1 MAKPKK
7 RKHRKLDRSLP
18 VMRPNAGGIDMGATE
33 IFVAVPADRDTDS
46 VRSFPTFT
54 QDLHVLADWLQQ
66 CHVDTVAME
75 STGVY
80 WIPLFQIL
88 EARGIEVHLV
98 NAQHVHHVPGRKS
111 DVLDCQWLQYLHS
124 VGLLKA
130 SFRPEQAVCE
140 IRSLMR
146 HRENL
151 VEMGCVHVQH
161 IHKSLD
167 QMNLQ
172 IHHVISD
179 ITGVTGLAILD
190 AIVAGKT
197 NPKELAKLRDHRIK
211 ASIETV
217 TKSLV
222 GDYRPEHIFTLKQ
235 SLTAYRYYQQ
245 LIADCDQEIQK
256 RVEAFD
262 QKHDNDGPPP
272 LPNLLRH
279 PPIPRPFNLRRH
291 LERIFGVDLTLSPVS
306 SVCGFRPSSAN
317 SAPIYPSFQPMTVS
331 PPGSTSAPK
340 MAPVRA
346 AASVRHAQNQK
357 PRHQGFRLAAQ
368 AFKTANPTSVTITVL
383 NAPATVRPRPLRIR
397 LINWPA
403 SFTISSQPGSPLMKP
418 SLQNLKLATSNAD
431 STSSNLWQSK
441 WGTHSSR
448 PMLNSQFL
456 ERGTTWLCDSAVST
470 SARPSGA
477 IFCSHSMRVMRP

>member
-1 MAKPKK
+1 MAKTKR
-7 RKHRKLDRSLP
+7 RKHRKLDRTLP
-18 VMRPNAGGIDMGATE
+18 VMRPSAGGIDIGATE
-33 IFVAVPADRDTDS
+33 IFVAVPADRDSES

-54 QDLHVLADWLQQ
+54 QDLHALADWLQQ
-66 CHVDTVAME
+66 CRVDTVAME

-130 SFRPEQAVCE
+130 SFRPEHAVCE

-146 HRENL
+146 HRQNL
-151 VEMGCVHVQH
+151 VEMACVHVQH
-161 IHKSLD
+161 MHKSLD

-179 ITGVTGLAILD
+179 ITGVTGLAIVD
-190 AIVAGKT
+190 AIIAGIT

-245 LIADCDQEIQK
+245 LIADCDQEVQRRIHD
-256 RVEAFD
+256 FD
-262 QKHDNDGPPP
+262 TKNAGPTATVDASSAPDTTPDGFD
-272 LPNLLRH
+272 LH
-279 PPIPRPFNLRRH
+279 SH
-291 LERIFGVDLTLSPVS
+291 LQRIFGVDLTRIPGFETLRIQTIFSELGADLSKFPTDD
-306 SVCGFRPSSAN
+306 GFCSWLNLCPKDGSSAGRR
-317 SAPIYPSFQPMTVS
+317 IR
-331 PPGSTSAPK
+331 GPK
-340 MAPVRA
+340 VKTKNR
-346 AASVRHAQNQK
+346 VAQA
-357 PRHQGFRLAAQ
+357 FRLAAQ
-368 AFKTANPTSVTITVL
+368 SLHNNKSYLGDYYRSQRARHGALKAIK
-383 NAPATVRPRPLRIR
+383 NAAH
-397 LINWPA
+397 
-403 SFTISSQPGSPLMKP
+403 
-418 SLQNLKLATSNAD
+418 KLARIFYHLVTTRQLYDETVFA
-431 STSSNLWQSK
+431 K
-441 WGTHSSR
+441 
-448 PMLNSQFL
+448 L
-456 ERGTTWLCDSAVST
+456 E
-470 SARPSGA
+470 ARNQQHRLHKLQTLAKQMGYSLVEA
-477 IFCSHSMRVMRP
+477 HA

>member
-1 MAKPKK
+1 MARPKK
-7 RKHRKLDRSLP
+7 RKYRKLHRSLP
-18 VMRPNAGGIDMGATE
+18 VMRPNAGGVDIGARE
-33 IFVAVPADRDTDS
+33 IFVAVPTDCDTES

-54 QDLHVLADWLQQ
+54 QDLHALADWLQQ

-88 EARGIEVHLV
+88 ESRGIEVHLV

-124 VGLLKA
+124 VGLLRA
-130 SFRPEQAVCE
+130 SFRPEHAVCE

-151 VEMGCVHVQH
+151 VQMACVHVQH
-161 IHKSLD
+161 MHKALD

-179 ITGVTGLAILD
+179 ITGVTGLAIVD

-235 SLTAYRYYQQ
+235 SLTAYRHYQQ
-245 LIADCDQEIQK
+245 LIADCDQEVQQ
-256 RVEAFD
+256 RVHAFD
-262 QKHDNDGPPP
+262 TQNTKDDGPTATAESSSTTTSTSSFD
-272 LPNLLRH
+272 LH
-279 PPIPRPFNLRRH
+279 SH
-291 LERIFGVDLTLSPVS
+291 LERIFGTDLTLIP
-306 SVCGFRPSSAN
+306 GFECLRIQTIFSELGADLFPTDD
-317 SAPIYPSFQPMTVS
+317 SFCSWLNLCPKD
-331 PPGSTSAPK
+331 GTSAGRRIRGPK
-340 MAPVRA
+340 IQTKNRVANA
-346 AASVRHAQNQK
+346 
-357 PRHQGFRLAAQ
+357 FRLAAQ
-368 AFKTANPTSVTITVL
+368 SLHNNKSYLGDYYRSQRARHGALKAIK
-383 NAPATVRPRPLRIR
+383 NAAH
-397 LINWPA
+397 
-403 SFTISSQPGSPLMKP
+403 
-418 SLQNLKLATSNAD
+418 KLARIFYHLVTTRQAYDETVFAKLETRNQKRRL
-431 STSSNLWQSK
+431 NKLQS
-441 WGTHSSR
+441 
-448 PMLNSQFL
+448 L
-456 ERGTTWLCDSAVST
+456 
-470 SARPSGA
+470 ARQMGYSLVEA
-477 IFCSHSMRVMRP
+477 HA

>member
-1 MAKPKK
+1 MAKAKR

-18 VMRPNAGGIDMGATE
+18 EMRPSAGGIDVGAIE
-33 IFVAVPADRDTDS
+33 IVVAVPADRDSDS

-54 QDLHVLADWLQQ
+54 QDLHDLADWLQR
-66 CHVDTVAME
+66 CRVDTVAME

-130 SFRPEQAVCE
+130 SFRPEHAVCE

-146 HRENL
+146 HRQNL
-151 VEMGCVHVQH
+151 VEMSCVHVQH
-161 IHKSLD
+161 MHKSLD

-179 ITGVTGLAILD
+179 ITGVTGLAIVD
-190 AIVAGKT
+190 AIVAGNT
-197 NPKELAKLRDHRIK
+197 NAKELAKLRDYRIK

-245 LIADCDQEIQK
+245 LIADCDREIQQ
-256 RVEAFD
+256 RIESFD
-262 QKHDNDGPPP
+262 TKGSDPTATAAVDSSHSTSTTAPPFD
-272 LPNLLRH
+272 LRS
-279 PPIPRPFNLRRH
+279 H
-291 LERIFGVDLTLSPVS
+291 LERVFGVDLTAIPGFDILRIQTIFSELGADLSKFPEDDQFCS
-306 SVCGFRPSSAN
+306 WLNLCPKDGSSAGRR
-317 SAPIYPSFQPMTVS
+317 IR
-331 PPGSTSAPK
+331 GPK
-340 MAPVRA
+340 VKTKNR
-346 AASVRHAQNQK
+346 VAQA
-357 PRHQGFRLAAQ
+357 FRLAAQ
-368 AFKTANPTSVTITVL
+368 SLHHSQSYLGDYYRSQRARHGAVKATKNTAH
-383 NAPATVRPRPLRIR
+383 
-397 LINWPA
+397 
-403 SFTISSQPGSPLMKP
+403 
-418 SLQNLKLATSNAD
+418 KLARIFYHLVTTRQPYDETIFAKLEARNRNRRLHKLQSLAKHFGYSLVEVNA
-431 STSSNLWQSK
+431 
-441 WGTHSSR
+441 
-448 PMLNSQFL
+448 
-456 ERGTTWLCDSAVST
+456 
-470 SARPSGA
+470 
-477 IFCSHSMRVMRP
+477 